1 MQNDN
6 ITAEE
11 LEDYRTNSWVI
22 FDTRR
27 PDEYKEGHINADL
40 NLDYYSGDFAE
51 QLNGLD
57 KEDKY
62 IVYCKSG
69 GRSSRAMSLMKELGF
84 KNVKNLEG
92 GITGWIKKGLSIV
105 RV

>member
-1 MQNDN
+1 MDK
-6 ITAEE
+6 ISTEE
-11 LEDYRTNSWVI
+11 LDSYRKDKWLI

-27 PDEYKEGHINADL
+27 KDEFEAGHINADL

-51 QLNGLD
+51 QLSDLD
-57 KEDKY
+57 KEAKY

-92 GITGWIKKGLSIV
+92 GITAWIKKGLPIKTI
-105 RV
+105 

>member
-1 MQNDN
+1 MFSNN

-11 LEDYRTNSWVI
+11 LEDYRSNDWVI

-27 PDEYKEGHINADL
+27 SDEYEEGNINADL

-51 QLNGLD
+51 QLDRLD

-62 IVYCKSG
+62 IVYCQSG

-92 GITGWIKKGLSIV
+92 GITGWIKKGFTIV
-105 RV
+105 K